1 MRTILGEEVCRVPR
15 TDPAD
20 LHVASHLGFVVD
32 ESKTGKN
39 RIIMTAAGVGM
50 LLQRAAW
57 SCDVDFTIYSRSYI
71 LVYGTEKQWD
81 FKLNIEKPV

>member
-1 MRTILGEEVCRVPR
+1 
-15 TDPAD
+15 
-20 LHVASHLGFVVD
+20 
-32 ESKTGKN
+32 
-39 RIIMTAAGVGM
+39 MTAAGVGM